1 MALSS
6 DLIAQFVKVTNDS
19 TKPEGEVTVYGTITE
34 YEGKNFVKLDGSEL
48 LTPITTTTAV
58 KPGER
63 VTVMIKN
70 HTATVTGN
78 ITSPSAQDRDVS
90 SAASKISEFEIAI
103 GYRVVAE
110 ELDAVN
116 ATIDSLKAKVAKFGD
131 VTAINADIES
141 LRAEYASLDRVYAK
155 DVEMLNAYVENIRA
169 KFGNF
174 IDISVEDLDAMNADI
189 DQLKAYN
196 ADFTYVSADVLKAL
210 KGQIDNLDVGD
221 LSAIHAK
228 IEELEANQA
237 DISNLTA
244 DVADIETLIFGSASG
259 DVIHTS
265 FANSVIA
272 QLGEAQIK
280 SAMIESVA
288 ADKIT
293 AGDIITN
300 NVRVLSEDGKLLISD
315 ETIQISDNTRV
326 RVQIGKDAAND
337 YSINIWDA
345 DGNLMFSKGGI
356 TDSAIK
362 DAIIRNDMVS
372 DTANISAHKL
382 DIDSLFEEINGS
394 TNTIKSTRVYLDEQ
408 NQSLDV
414 AFKAMTTD
422 MTELG
427 ETVSSQGTAI
437 STVQGQISSKIWQQ
451 DIDTATGEMSTQYS
465 ALDQKIDG
473 VSATVANHA
482 TEINKKA
489 DSTTVTKVTDRVS
502 TLETGLS
509 GFRTTVRDTYT
520 TKAEFDDLTIGG
532 RNYFVKS
539 QMNNLAWGSADSEH
553 PHGKILEAERYRG
566 FSFRVS
572 DGDQWCLYRTDTTNN
587 RWGVYWFAEEPALD
601 IGAIGSSFRS
611 DSQAANV
618 VNHLTVPTGAAWGF
632 IYLSND
638 ISEGDIPNV
647 MLEKSTKASDWTP
660 APEDVD
666 SDILAVQDEVVLL
679 EERIAE
685 AETTIF
691 QNTEAIGMKAS
702 KTEVTT
708 AKTEAIAAA
717 STDAQEKANKA
728 LSDANANT
736 SSLLTNYS
744 TTAQMQAAITASA
757 DSITSSVKNTYA
769 TIKTVEGIE
778 VGGRNYFRPSNVV
791 DLGCTGMASGE
802 HALIGTGSC
811 VSFYVPTVAGEVW
824 TLSRSATENNRFDYC
839 FTIDEPAA
847 NVPIYNWNSDHR
859 NDLEI
864 VGITVPEGYNYLF
877 VYLSNQNDD
886 IPNIKLEKGNKV
898 TDWSPAPEDMATSD
912 ELSNVQSS
920 ADLVEERVTTT
931 ESLIQQLSHS
941 IMTLV
946 TDSNGE
952 SLMVQNGDGWT
963 FSTEQIQTAINN
975 TSENLNKLTDDMDDV
990 NTAVDALK
998 TAVDDLGILNDYVKI
1013 GTYEN
1018 EPCIELGESDS
1029 DFKLLITNTRI
1040 MFMEGSGMPA
1050 YINNQSLYIKKAVV
1064 EEELQQGEFVWK
1076 SRSNGNLGL
1085 IWKGV
1090 TS

>member
-6 DLIAQFVKVTNDS
+6 DLVAQFVKVTNDS

-34 YEGKNFVKLDGSEL
+34 YDGRNFVKLDGSDL

-63 VTVMIKN
+63 VTVLIKN

-78 ITSPSAQDRDVS
+78 ITSPSAQDRDV
-90 SAASKISEFEIAI
+90 ANTASKISEFEIAI
-103 GYRVVAE
+103 GYRVVTE

-116 ATIDSLKAKVAKFGD
+116 ATIDSLKAKVAKFGEM
-131 VTAINADIES
+131 TAVNADIEN

-155 DVEMLNAYVENIRA
+155 DVEILNAYVENIRA
-169 KFGNF
+169 KFGDF
-174 IDISVEDLDAMNADI
+174 VDISAEDLEAMNADI

-210 KGQIDNLDVGD
+210 KASIENMDVGD
-221 LSAIHAK
+221 LSAIHAS
-228 IEELEANQA
+228 IEDLEADNA
-237 DISNLTA
+237 DIK
-244 DVADIETLIFGSASG
+244 ELIFGEASG
-259 DVIHTS
+259 DIIHTS

-293 AGDIITN
+293 SGDIITN
-300 NVRVLSEDGKLLISD
+300 NVCVLSEDGKLLISD
-315 ETIQISDNTRV
+315 ETIQISDDTRV
-326 RVQIGKDAAND
+326 RVQIGKDASND

-362 DAIIRNDMVS
+362 EAIIRNDMVS

-394 TNTIKSTRVYLDEQ
+394 TKTIKSTRVHLDDE

-414 AFKAMTTD
+414 AFKTLSSTVG
-422 MTELG
+422 EQG
-427 ETVSSQGTAI
+427 ETIESQGTAI
-437 STVQGQISSKIWQQ
+437 STMQGQITSKIWQQ
-451 DIDTATGEMSTQYS
+451 DINTATGEMSTQYS
-465 ALDQKIDG
+465 ELDQKIDG
-473 VSATVANHA
+473 FS
-482 TEINKKA
+482 
-489 DSTTVTKVTDRVS
+489 
-502 TLETGLS
+502 
-509 GFRTTVRDTYT
+509 TTVRDTYT
-520 TKAEFDDLTIGG
+520 TKTDFNKLSIGG
-532 RNYFVKS
+532 RNYFS
-539 QMNNLAWGSADSEH
+539 
-553 PHGKILEAERYRG
+553 
-566 FSFRVS
+566 
-572 DGDQWCLYRTDTTNN
+572 
-587 RWGVYWFAEEPALD
+587 
-601 IGAIGSSFRS
+601 
-611 DSQAANV
+611 
-618 VNHLTVPTGAAWGF
+618 
-632 IYLSND
+632 
-638 ISEGDIPNV
+638 
-647 MLEKSTKASDWTP
+647 
-660 APEDVD
+660 
-666 SDILAVQDEVVLL
+666 
-679 EERIAE
+679 
-685 AETTIF
+685 
-691 QNTEAIGMKAS
+691 
-702 KTEVTT
+702 
-708 AKTEAIAAA
+708 
-717 STDAQEKANKA
+717 
-728 LSDANANT
+728 
-736 SSLLTNYS
+736 
-744 TTAQMQAAITASA
+744 
-757 DSITSSVKNTYA
+757 
-769 TIKTVEGIE
+769 
-778 VGGRNYFRPSNVV
+778 PSNVV
-791 DLGCTGMASGE
+791 DLGCTTAAGGVSS
-802 HALIGTGSC
+802 LIATGSC

-824 TLSRSATENNRFDYC
+824 TLSRSTTENNRFDYC

-864 VGITVPEGYNYLF
+864 VGITTPADYNYL
-877 VYLSNQNDD
+877 VIYLSNQNDD
-886 IPNIKLEKGNKV
+886 LPNIKLEKGNKV

-975 TSENLNKLTDDMDDV
+975 ASENLNKLTDDMGDV

-998 TAVDDLGILNDYVKI
+998 TAVDDLGVLSDYVKI